1 MKILVLN
8 CGSSSIKYQ
17 LFDMPARTLLA
28 KGIIERI
35 GDAQAAMV
43 HQEGGDKQK
52 QPISAADHEEAIK
65 AILAK
70 LMHTKGAGSGDPR
83 TTGPG
88 DPRTTSA
95 IEEPIGAVGHRVVH
109 GGEEFTGSVLIND
122 AVIASIEKTA
132 QLAPLHNP
140 PNLTGIRAAM
150 HALPNAP
157 QIACFDT
164 AFHATIPEVA
174 YMYALPHELY
184 EKHGVRRYGFH
195 GTSHRYVAR
204 QAAEMLG
211 RHKYE
216 INCITCHL
224 GNGSSMSAVLNG
236 KSVDTSMGLTP
247 LEGLVMGTRC
257 GDIDPAILFHLAQ
270 HGYDL
275 KTLNDLCNKMS
286 GVLGVSGCSNDMRT
300 LVEEAE
306 RGNQRALL
314 AIDMFCYRIKKYI
327 GAYYA
332 VLGHLDAIVF
342 TGGIGENAAVVREKI
357 CDGLDELGIKL
368 NRERNAQVSHEARHI
383 ETDGGRVAVLVIPT
397 DEEGVIASDTYQ
409 IAYERK
415 K

>member
-1 MKILVLN
+1 MKVLVLN

-17 LFDMPARTLLA
+17 MFDMPARRLLA
-28 KGIIERI
+28 KGMVERI
-35 GDAQAAMV
+35 GDTQAAMV
-43 HQEGGDKQK
+43 HQEGADKQK
-52 QPISAADHEEAIK
+52 QPVAAADHEEAMD
-65 AILAK
+65 AILAR
-70 LMHTKGAGSGDPR
+70 LMHTKGGQL
-83 TTGPG
+83 PG
-88 DPRTTSA
+88 RQAVD
-95 IEEPIGAVGHRVVH
+95 AVGHRVVH
-109 GGEEFTGSVLIND
+109 GGEKFTGSVLIDD
-122 AVIASIEKTA
+122 AVIASIEETA

-174 YMYALPHELY
+174 YMYALPRELY

-204 QAAEMLG
+204 RAAEMLG
-211 RHKYE
+211 LHKYA

-224 GNGSSMSAVLNG
+224 GNGSSMSAVREG
-236 KSVDTSMGLTP
+236 HSVDTSMGLTP

-270 HGYDL
+270 NGYDL
-275 KTLNDLCNKMS
+275 KTLNDLCNKKS

-314 AIDMFCYRIKKYI
+314 AIDMFCYRIKKYV

-332 VLGHLDAIVF
+332 VLGHLDAIIF
-342 TGGIGENAAVVREKI
+342 TGGIGENAAIVREKI
-357 CDGLDELGIKL
+357 CEGLDELGIKL
-368 NRERNAQVSHEARHI
+368 DPQRNSQQSHDARHI
-383 ETDGGRVAVLVIPT
+383 EVEGGRVAVLVIPT

-409 IAYERK
+409 IASEQMK
-415 K
+415 QASN